1 MAKVTAR
8 IKINNKHFEIHVDL
22 DEALKVKAGKGDI
35 MSALDVPTVYADM
48 KKGQV
53 ASNADLQAAFNST
66 DAYEIAKII
75 ITKGEV
81 QKTQEFREEQKEMK
95 IKQVLNLI
103 IKNAVDQHNRP
114 YTEERLMR
122 AVHECHYNFDSRPA
136 EQQMTLLVEA
146 LKKVIPIK
154 IEVKRIKIVIPAQYT
169 GQVYALLKDYK
180 ESEDWLANGSLQA
193 ILNIPAGM
201 QIDFYDKLNSITHG
215 AVHSEDLPDKI

>member
-35 MSALDVPTVYADM
+35 MAALDVPTVYADM

-53 ASNADLQAAFNST
+53 ASNVDIQAAFNTT

-75 ITKGEV
+75 IAKGEV
-81 QKTQEFREEQKEMK
+81 QKTQEFRENERETR
-95 IKQVLNLI
+95 IKQVVHLI
-103 IKNAVDQHNRP
+103 LKNAADQHGRP
-114 YTEERLMR
+114 YTEDRLMR
-122 AVHECHYNFDSRPA
+122 AIDECHYNFDNRPA

-154 IEVKRIKIVIPAQYT
+154 IEVKRIKLIVPAQYT
-169 GQVYALLKDYK
+169 GQVYSILKDYK
-180 ESEDWLANGSLQA
+180 ESEDWLANGSLQV

-201 QIDFYDKLNSITHG
+201 QIDFYEKLNHITHG
-215 AVHSEDLPDKI
+215 GVHSEDIPEKT